1 MNATVNQFS
10 ADISAHFKQ
19 HTAAESEA
27 YVTELYATASVNDRE
42 LIEAALQSI
51 GDEIGSG
58 ASDAVE
64 NSGFTKANIAQ
75 CKDAI
80 REFNALSA
88 QNMSV
93 DMLEI
98 LKLMQSSSQSM
109 RNAYRK
115 IRNDESSAQISTMLD
130 AAKEMK
136 SAADHRYK
144 AAQIQA
150 WTQIATGTVQGIGA
164 GMSAF
169 GSFKSLGKM
178 DSITKVD
185 SAGKEFSKLVDTTAS
200 KNWGNFG
207 STSSATGE
215 SLGNIGGGIG
225 KLISAGE
232 EREAALADARG
243 RELDA
248 SGKLHE
254 SAYQDAND
262 QMQRNQEIIRD
273 VMDKL
278 QAIQQSNLE
287 TNRRINNNI

>member
-1 MNATVNQFS
+1 MNATVNPFS

-98 LKLMQSSSQSM
+98 LKLMQRSSQSM

-115 IRNDESSAQISTMLD
+115 IRNEESNAQIGTMLD

-185 SAGKEFSKLVDTTAS
+185 SAGKEFTKLVETTSS
-200 KNWGNFG
+200 KNWANFG
-207 STSSATGE
+207 STTGAVGD
-215 SLGNIGGGIG
+215 SLGNLGGGIG

-232 EREAALADARG
+232 EREASLADARS

-254 SAYQDAND
+254 SAFQDAND
-262 QMQRNQEIIRD
+262 QMQHNQELIRD

-278 QAIQQSNLE
+278 QAIMQSNLE